1 MRRAAT
7 AILVAAAVA
16 LLPGEALA
24 ASATIHASPNPV
36 HAGKKVRVFGNAGGC
51 PVGDRVTLLSRAF
64 SHKHE
69 FAGVPAVFAT
79 VKASGHYSKRTRIPA
94 KRTPKT
100 YKITARCGGGNF
112 GVVRKLRVLAP

>member
-1 MRRAAT
+1 MRRSSA
-7 AILVAAAVA
+7 AILAAAA
-16 LLPGEALA
+16 LGLLPGEALA
-24 ASATIHASPNPV
+24 AAATIHASPNPV
-36 HAGKKVRVFGNAGGC
+36 HAGNKVRVFGNAGGC

-79 VKASGHYSKRTRIPA
+79 VKANGHYSKRSRIPA
-94 KRTPKT
+94 SRVPKT
-100 YKITARCGGGNF
+100 YKITARCGGGTF

>member
-1 MRRAAT
+1 MRRSSA
-7 AILVAAAVA
+7 AILAAAA
-16 LLPGEALA
+16 LGLLPGGALA

-64 SHKHE
+64 SHRHE

-79 VKASGHYSKRTRIPA
+79 VNADGHYSKRTRIPA
-94 KRTPKT
+94 SRTPKK
-100 YKITARCGGGNF
+100 YKITARCGGGTF